1 MEANNMQNEK
11 KEFIKKFN
19 VVIEDLLDNYEKYSD
34 EEKTQI
40 KELFEKVSDLNKIL
54 DKYDIESE
62 VNWSEY
68 WGTVSQHFVTV
79 RYF

>member
-1 MEANNMQNEK
+1 MQNEK

-19 VVIEDLLDNYEKYSD
+19 VVIEDLLDNYEKYSE
-34 EEKTQI
+34 EEKAQI
-40 KELFEKVSDLNKIL
+40 KDLFEKVSDLNKIL

-68 WGTVSQHFVTV
+68 WGTVSQYFVTV

>member
-1 MEANNMQNEK
+1 MQNEK

-34 EEKTQI
+34 DEKAQV

-62 VNWSEY
+62 VDWSEY
-68 WGTVSQHFVTV
+68 WGTVSQYFGTV

>member
-1 MEANNMQNEK
+1 MKNEK
-11 KEFIKKFN
+11 KEFINKFN

-34 EEKTQI
+34 EERAQI
-40 KELFEKVSDLNKIL
+40 KELFEKVADLNKIL

-68 WGTVSQHFVTV
+68 WGTVSQYFGTV

>member
-1 MEANNMQNEK
+1 MQNEK

-34 EEKTQI
+34 DEKAQV

-62 VNWSEY
+62 VDWSEY
-68 WGTVSQHFVTV
+68 WGTVSQYFVTV

>member
-1 MEANNMQNEK
+1 MQNEK

-19 VVIEDLLDNYEKYSD
+19 VVIEDLLDNYDKYSD
-34 EEKTQI
+34 EEKAQI
-40 KELFEKVSDLNKIL
+40 KELFEKVADLNKIL
-54 DKYDIESE
+54 DKYDVESE

-68 WGTVSQHFVTV
+68 WGTASQYFVTV

>member
-1 MEANNMQNEK
+1 MQNEK

-34 EEKTQI
+34 EERAQI
-40 KELFEKVSDLNKIL
+40 KELFEKVADLNKIL

-68 WGTVSQHFVTV
+68 WGTVSQYFGTV

>member
-1 MEANNMQNEK
+1 MQNEK

-19 VVIEDLLDNYEKYSD
+19 VVIEDLLDNYEMYSD
-34 EEKTQI
+34 EEKAQI
-40 KELFEKVSDLNKIL
+40 KELFEKVSALNKIL

-62 VNWSEY
+62 VNWDEY
-68 WGTVSQHFVTV
+68 WGTVSQYFVTV